1 MKGGEAPVAGFISDE
16 DIAKVREAT
25 DLVAYI
31 GETTPLRQK
40 GRDFW
45 CCCPLH
51 GEKTPSFKVDPVTQ
65 LWHCFGCGEGGD
77 AFGYVMKT
85 EDLTFPEAV
94 RKLAERA
101 HVEIAEAPGRGSSA
115 SSSKKARLK
124 AICQETASFYHL
136 QLMRSRS
143 DGAARA
149 RSYLGGRNLGGEI
162 PKTWDLGFAPGGGA
176 LVRHLWSKGFG
187 NQEMLEANVATTGRD
202 GKVRD
207 RFYDRVIFP
216 IRDVSGEPIAFGGR
230 IIGRG
235 EPKYL
240 NSQETPIV
248 HKSQVL
254 YGLDKAKAS
263 MASTGVAVVVEGYTD
278 VIACHQAGLT
288 NVVATLGTALTRQH
302 IRLLSR
308 HAKNAIV
315 YLFDGDAAGQ
325 RAADRALQFI
335 DSSMTPEGARTPIE
349 LRAVTLPDDLDPADF
364 IAQRGAQ
371 EMRQVVDSARPLL
384 RYGID
389 RRLAKHDLARPEGRS
404 AALADALSVLA
415 PIKDSLLAQQ
425 YAIEIASL
433 TRMPEQQALD
443 ALAKLKPPAL
453 RPMDD
458 DLGSVG
464 LGTAG
469 SAPAAPTPAVDV
481 TQLPEPEINRRRCER
496 KLICLAA
503 QNPQL
508 ALAHADSL
516 ASTNWHG
523 RIKGMLAEA
532 VLDALAQNP
541 AATPAAIVSA
551 ATAVVPSA
559 GSMLTDAALDPG
571 ASAESMMAFL
581 SEELAI
587 GDAQETIDSLK
598 LQLKDP
604 RSALAQDTDE
614 LFRTVAALQ
623 KDLEAFRSRRRSV

>member
-1 MKGGEAPVAGFISDE
+1 MAGFISDE

-31 GETTPLRQK
+31 GESTPMRQK

-51 GEKTPSFKVDPVTQ
+51 GEKTPSFKVDPTTQ

-85 EDLTFPEAV
+85 EGLTFPEAV

-101 HVEIAEAPGRGSSA
+101 NVEIAEAPGRGPSA
-115 SSSKKARLK
+115 SSGKKARLK
-124 AICQETASFYHL
+124 AVCQETASFYHL
-136 QLMRSRS
+136 QLMRSKA

-149 RSYLGGRNLGGEI
+149 RSYLGGRKLGGKI
-162 PKTWDLGFAPGGGA
+162 PNAWDLGFAPGSGA
-176 LVRHLWSKGFG
+176 LVRHLWSKGFT

-207 RFYDRVIFP
+207 RFYDRVMFP
-216 IRDVSGEPIAFGGR
+216 IRDVTGEPIAFGGR
-230 IIGRG
+230 IIGQG

-240 NSQETPIV
+240 NSQETPIF

-254 YGLDKAKAS
+254 YGLDKAKAA
-263 MASTGVAVVVEGYTD
+263 MASTGVAIVVEGYTD
-278 VIACHQAGLT
+278 VIACHEAGLT

-335 DSSMTPEGARTPIE
+335 DASMTPEGARTPIE

-364 IAQRGAQ
+364 IEQHGAQ
-371 EMRQVVDSARPLL
+371 ELKAVIDSARPLL

-389 RRLAKHDLARPEGRS
+389 RRLAKHDLTRPEGRS
-404 AALADALSVLA
+404 AALADSLSVLA

-425 YAIEIASL
+425 YAIEIASQ

-443 ALAKLKPPAL
+443 ALAKLRPPAT
-453 RPMDD
+453 RPHDE
-458 DLGSVG
+458 DLGPAG
-464 LGTAG
+464 LGTLQSASG
-469 SAPAAPTPAVDV
+469 STPSPAPAPAVDV
-481 TQLPEPEINRRRCER
+481 TQLPEQEINRRRCER
-496 KLICLAA
+496 KFICLAA
-503 QNPQL
+503 QNPEL
-508 ALAHADSL
+508 ALVHASAL
-516 ASTNWHG
+516 ASTEWHG
-523 RIKGMLAEA
+523 RINGLLAGA
-532 VLDALAQNP
+532 VLDALEKDPHAS
-541 AATPAAIVSA
+541 AAHIVSC
-551 ATAVVPSA
+551 ATAVVPTA
-559 GSMLTDAALDPG
+559 GSLLTDSALEPG
-571 ASAESMMAFL
+571 TSAEAMMDFL
-581 SEELAI
+581 AQELAA
-587 GDAQETIDSLK
+587 GNVQDAVDA
-598 LQLKDP
+598 LQVQLRDP
-604 RSALAQDTDE
+604 QAVSPAEYDE
-614 LFRTVAALQ
+614 LFKIVVLLQ
-623 KDLEAFRSRRRSV
+623 KDLEGCRAQRRQL